1 MSDDMRISV
10 WSSDVCSSD
19 LLFTLGQCTTSPF
32 SVATVSDKYVN
43 IASQKNRGIDVEA
56 ILRHDLGSL
65 GQLSL
70 TAGMT
75 WQLDDDF
82 QLLPTSPTTSDNGEA
97 GSPKW
102 VGDFRATWAHG
113 SGDRKSTRLNSSH

>member
-19 LLFTLGQCTTSPF
+19 LLFTLGQGTTSPF

-43 IASQKNRGIDVEA
+43 IASQKNRGIDVAA

-75 WQLDDDF
+75 WQLDDAF
-82 QLLPTSPTTSDNGEA
+82 QLLPTSPPTSDNSEA
-97 GSPKW
+97 GSTKW
-102 VGDFRATWAHG
+102 LDDFRATWAHG
-113 SGDRKSTRLNSSH
+113 PGVLLCLGVNTL